1 VILAK
6 LLGLCAFTAGLAS
19 AQITA
24 TPSNVEFWNWFFWEA
39 VDTGK
44 FRVRGVTQLRSQ
56 PHRDTFLRAQGGPI
70 LEWQVNKRWNL
81 IAGYYFQASRQSS
94 DDVELQ
100 GAHRPFAGF
109 EYSQR
114 LNSTVGFETRHLYEY
129 FKSLTRADSMRGRA
143 RARFESRKPLSP
155 FIQNEVFYDQLGVQA
170 NRLESGFEYRVSK
183 EGRFQLSVFHES
195 RPLRTGGSRTV
206 ISTRITIFGPWNKQ
220 N

>member
-1 VILAK
+1 MILARF
-6 LLGLCAFTAGLAS
+6 LGLCFFAACFGK

-56 PHRDTFLRAQGGPI
+56 PHRDSFLRAQGGPI
-70 LEWQVNKRWNL
+70 LEWQVNKRLNL
-81 IAGYYFQASRQSS
+81 IAGYYYQSFRQTSS
-94 DDVELQ
+94 DAESQ

-109 EYSQR
+109 EYGQR

-129 FKSLTRADSMRGRA
+129 FKSLSRSDSMRGRA
-143 RARFESRKPLSP
+143 RARFEFRKPLSP
-155 FIQNEVFYDQLGVQA
+155 FIQNEVFYDYLGVQA

-206 ISTRITIFGPWNKQ
+206 ISTRIMIFGPWNKQ